1 MAKNYSLNFL
11 FFFIALIIFNLPSL
25 HATTTTSLSPLPPLN
40 QEIDAVIEALLC
52 ESNYEALLC
61 ESNFT
66 IWAHLLNVSK
76 TQLVLP
82 VNATMFAPTDAAISH
97 LAELNPHLIPYHVTP
112 NHHLLFSRLL
122 NLEPLSLL
130 PTLVPDKTILITS
143 TLPWSYKV
151 DKAIITQP
159 NIYISSRLVVHGI
172 DHVLDLHPQ
181 RSSMPP
187 LLRAGNQAARI
198 SPSPA

>member
-11 FFFIALIIFNLPSL
+11 IFFIALVIFNLPSL
-25 HATTTTSLSPLPPLN
+25 HATPSSPLPPLN
-40 QEIDAVIEALLC
+40 QEETDAVIKALLC
-52 ESNYEALLC
+52 ESNYEAQLC

-66 IWAHLLNVSK
+66 IWAHLLNISK

-82 VNATMFAPTDAAISH
+82 VNATMFAPTDAAITH
-97 LAELNPHLIPYHVTP
+97 LAELNAHLIPYHITP
-112 NHHLLFSRLL
+112 NHHLLFSHLL
-122 NLEPLSLL
+122 NLKPLSLL

-143 TLPWSYKV
+143 TVPWSYKV

-187 LLRAGNQAARI
+187 LLRAGNQARI